1 MIEIKDCVMDYGGN
15 VAVDNIT
22 LTIPEGCSYGLLG
35 SNAAGKST
43 LLKLM
48 NGIYKPSSGSI
59 TIDGEPVYDNAGIKE
74 RLFFVDDETVQF
86 SDMTPEQMR
95 KYYRQFYPSF
105 DDALFDR
112 LMKTVGL
119 PTDRKTHTFSKGMKR
134 QAVVI
139 CGVACRTRY
148 LFIDEAFDGLDQTMR
163 SIVKNI
169 LIDEMLDNK
178 LTVIF
183 SSHNLSEIDEFCDR
197 VGLLHA
203 GKVLFDREL
212 DSVKSDMVK
221 VRAAFD
227 RDITADDLPELEVKH
242 IARSGSLTEIIA
254 LGGAEKVKAAVE
266 KLSPKLC
273 DLMKLSL
280 KEIFVYEMEG
290 VGYDGSKL
298 DEE

>member
-1 MIEIKDCVMDYGGN
+1 MIDVIDCVKDYSDN
-15 VAVDNIT
+15 RAVDGVSV
-22 LTIPEGCSYGLLG
+22 TIPEGCSYGLLG

-48 NGIYKPSSGSI
+48 SGIYRPTSGSI
-59 TIDGEPVYDNAGIKE
+59 MIDGETVADNAAVKE
-74 RLFFVDDETVQF
+74 RLFFIDDETVQY
-86 SDMTPEQMR
+86 SGMTLGQMKR
-95 KYYRQFYPSF
+95 YYKRFYPSF
-105 DDALFDR
+105 DEKLFEK

-119 PTDRKTHTFSKGMKR
+119 PEDTKLHKFSKGMKR

-139 CGVACRTRY
+139 CGVACRTKY

-163 SIVKNI
+163 TIIKNI
-169 LIDEMLDNK
+169 LIDEMLDNQ
-178 LTVIF
+178 LTVVF

-203 GKVLFDREL
+203 GKLLFDREL
-212 DSVKSDMVK
+212 DSIKSDIVK

-227 RDITADDLPELEVKH
+227 REITVDDLPELDVKH
-242 IARSGSLTEIIA
+242 ISVSGSLTEIIA
-254 LGGAEKVKAAVE
+254 SGGAEKVKTAVE

-273 DLMKLSL
+273 DFTRLSL

-298 DEE
+298 DE

>member
-1 MIEIKDCVMDYGGN
+1 MIEIKDCVMDFGEKRALDH
-15 VAVDNIT
+15 VS

-43 LLKLM
+43 LMRLM
-48 NGIYKPSSGSI
+48 NGICRPTEGEILVDGKPVWN
-59 TIDGEPVYDNAGIKE
+59 DPAVKE

-86 SDMTPEQMR
+86 SDMAVKDMKR
-95 KYYRQFYPSF
+95 YYSRFYPKF
-105 DDALFDR
+105 DSALFDK
-112 LMKTVGL
+112 LVQAVGL
-119 PTDRKTHTFSKGMKR
+119 PAGRKMHTFSKGMKR

-139 CGVACRTRY
+139 CGVACKADF

-163 SIVKNI
+163 TIVKNI
-169 LIDEMLDNK
+169 LIDEMLDNG
-178 LTVIF
+178 LTVVF

-203 GKVLFDREL
+203 GKLLFDREL
-212 DSVKSDMVK
+212 DSVKSDLVK

-227 RDITADDLPELEVKH
+227 REITAGDLPELEVLH
-242 IARSGSLTEIIA
+242 IGRSGSLTEIIA
-254 LGGAEKVKAAVE
+254 RGGAEKTRAAVE

-290 VGYDGSKL
+290 VGYDGSEL
-298 DEE
+298 EE

>member
-1 MIEIKDCVMDYGGN
+1 MIEIKDCVMDYGEN
-15 VAVDNIT
+15 RAIDHVS

-43 LLKLM
+43 LLKLLG
-48 NGIYKPSSGSI
+48 GIYRTTSGEVLV
-59 TIDGEPVYDNAGIKE
+59 DGKSVWDDPAVKE

-86 SDMTPEQMR
+86 SDMTMKDMKR
-95 KYYRQFYPSF
+95 YYSRFYPKF
-105 DDALFDR
+105 DSALFDK
-112 LMKTVGL
+112 LVQTVGL
-119 PTDRKTHTFSKGMKR
+119 PTERKTHTFSKGMKR

-139 CGVACRTRY
+139 SGVACKADY

-163 SIVKNI
+163 TIVKNI
-169 LIDEMLDNK
+169 LIDEMLDNN
-178 LTVIF
+178 LTVVF

-203 GKVLFDREL
+203 GKVLFDCEL
-212 DSVKSDMVK
+212 DSVKSDLVK

-227 RDITADDLPELEVKH
+227 RDVTISDFPELEVLH
-242 IARSGSLTEIIA
+242 IGKSGSLTEIIA
-254 LGGAEKVKAAVE
+254 RGGAEKARAAAE

-298 DEE
+298 DE

>member
-1 MIEIKDCVMDYGGN
+1 MIEIKDCVMDYGDKR
-15 VAVDNIT
+15 AVDHVS

-43 LLKLM
+43 LLKLL
-48 NGIYKPSSGSI
+48 NGIYRPTSGSVL
-59 TIDGEPVYDNAGIKE
+59 IDGSPIYDRADIKE
-74 RLFFVDDETVQF
+74 KLFFVDDETMQF
-86 SDMTPEQMR
+86 SDMTLEDMR
-95 KYYRQFYPSF
+95 RYFGRFWPRF
-105 DDALFDR
+105 DNALFDK
-112 LMKTVGL
+112 LVDTVGL
-119 PTDRKTHTFSKGMKR
+119 PRRKKTHTFSKGMKR

-139 CGVACRTRY
+139 CGVSCKPTY

-163 SIVKNI
+163 TIVKNI

-178 LTVIF
+178 LTVVF

-212 DSVKSDMVK
+212 DSVKSDLVK

-227 RDITADDLPELEVKH
+227 REITADDLPELDVKH
-242 IARSGSLTEIIA
+242 IGRSGSLTEIIA
-254 LGGAEKVKAAVE
+254 SGGAEKVQAAVE

-298 DEE
+298 EE

>member
-15 VAVDNIT
+15 IAVNGVS
-22 LTIPEGCSYGLLG
+22 LAIPEGCSYGLLG

-48 NGIYKPSSGSI
+48 NGIYKPTSGSI
-59 TIDGEPVYDNAGIKE
+59 TIDGEPVFDNAKVKE
-74 RLFFVDDETVQF
+74 RLFFVDDETMQF
-86 SDMTPEQMR
+86 SDMTLGDMR
-95 KYYRQFYPSF
+95 KYYRRFYPAF
-105 DDALFDR
+105 DDKLFDR
-112 LMKTVGL
+112 LVQTVGL
-119 PTDRKTHTFSKGMKR
+119 PTDTKTHKFSKGMKR
-134 QAVVI
+134 QAAVI
-139 CGVACRTRY
+139 CGVSCRPAY

-163 SIVKNI
+163 TIVKNI
-169 LIDEMLDNK
+169 LIDEMLDNR
-178 LTVIF
+178 LTVVF

-212 DSVKSDMVK
+212 DSVKSDLVK

-227 RDITADDLPELEVKH
+227 REITADDLPELDIKH
-242 IARSGSLTEIIA
+242 ISRSGSLTEIIA
-254 LGGAEKVKAAVE
+254 TGGAEKVRSAVE

-298 DEE
+298 EE